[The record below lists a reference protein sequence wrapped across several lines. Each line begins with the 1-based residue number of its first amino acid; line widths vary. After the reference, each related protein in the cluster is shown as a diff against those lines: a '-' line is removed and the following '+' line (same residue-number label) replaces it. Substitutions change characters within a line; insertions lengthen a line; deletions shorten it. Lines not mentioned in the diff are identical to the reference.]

1 MVRQNSGGINS
12 PSVPSMQ
19 VTPPASPA
27 LQKDWATWLKFP
39 QPRVTRGFVLAGLG
53 VAEQGCPAWGKVEL
67 QPIALSA
74 PQRGAL
80 LQCFFGTGHNLGRC
94 KITRV
99 VLLWF

>member
-1 MVRQNSGGINS
+1 
-12 PSVPSMQ
+12 MQ

-27 LQKDWATWLKFP
+27 LQKGWEAWLKVL
-39 QPRVTRGFVLAGLG
+39 QPRDTRGFVLGGLG
-53 VAEQGCPAWGKVEL
+53 VAEQGCPTSGKVEL

-80 LQCFFGTGHNLGRC
+80 LRWFFGTGHNLGRC

-99 VLLWF
+99 VLLCF